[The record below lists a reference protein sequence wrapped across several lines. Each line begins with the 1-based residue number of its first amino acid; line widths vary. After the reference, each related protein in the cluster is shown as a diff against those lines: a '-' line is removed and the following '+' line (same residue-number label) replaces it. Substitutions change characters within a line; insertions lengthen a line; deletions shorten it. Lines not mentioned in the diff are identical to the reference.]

1 MAAFGGLVASI
12 GTDTSE
18 FLSRLKKKPQPHDT
32 DSEALTRTV
41 TIDEPEE
48 VDTKKGITSKQ
59 FHHLAYRMAVKSYEE
74 DPAQN
79 FSEPRSRPGVT
90 AIRRKIAAKKAKGG
104 RGYQIANATAHYV
117 CDLATTGAKGEL
129 SKVVENTY

>member
-1 MAAFGGLVASI
+1 VAAFGGLVASI

-18 FLSRLKKKPQPHDT
+18 FASRLKKKPQPHDA
-32 DSEALTRTV
+32 DPEALKRTV

-48 VDTKKGITSKQ
+48 VDTKKGISSKQ

-74 DPAQN
+74 DPTQN
-79 FSEPRSRPGVT
+79 FSKPRSRPGIT
-90 AIRRKIAAKKAKGG
+90 AIRKKVAAKKAKGG
-104 RGYQIANATAHYV
+104 RGYQVASATAHYV

-129 SKVVENTY
+129 CKGVENTY